1 VPSLGSICSAA
12 DGRQADNLF
21 TGVHQIMAKHVL
33 LALTNP
39 IKGREKEYNQ
49 WYDNV
54 AVPTYK
60 SMPGLVPL
68 GRFKAADVPH
78 MFPFEMTNRFQYLSL
93 YYFEADDAKAFMETL
108 KANFSHRPEYSLSP
122 DIDQSLF
129 FEPIFVALGDV
140 NFQPIDRYE
149 RLKR

>member
-1 VPSLGSICSAA
+1 
-12 DGRQADNLF
+12 
-21 TGVHQIMAKHVL
+21 MAKHVL

-78 MFPFEMTNRFQYLSL
+78 MFPFEMTNKFQYLSL
-93 YYFEADDAKAFMETL
+93 YYFEADDAKH
-108 KANFSHRPEYSLSP
+108 SR
-122 DIDQSLF
+122 
-129 FEPIFVALGDV
+129 PIF
-140 NFQPIDRYE
+140 PIGPNIPFHRTSIS
-149 RLKR
+149 RCSLNRSSSL